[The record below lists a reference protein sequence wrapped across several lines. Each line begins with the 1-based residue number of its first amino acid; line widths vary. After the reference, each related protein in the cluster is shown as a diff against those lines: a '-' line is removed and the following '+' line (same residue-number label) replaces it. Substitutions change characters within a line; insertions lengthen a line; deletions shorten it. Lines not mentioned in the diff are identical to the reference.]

1 MHLSACGAAACF
13 KDFWAGKTD
22 AVNWN
27 RGGYR
32 RGPCSPFRPCVS
44 TTWSEAIMTKSDHHK
59 PTNFVGLY
67 FIDEERYETGQVIA
81 QISDGYYLAQF
92 DCIEKGAPPPR
103 LEVLSSVEFNK
114 LCDSCGSRHWRFFAD
129 VESRKSWMVWLN
141 RPDPAND
148 KMGKVVHLKPKPE
161 QPA

>member
-1 MHLSACGAAACF
+1 
-13 KDFWAGKTD
+13 
-22 AVNWN
+22 
-27 RGGYR
+27 
-32 RGPCSPFRPCVS
+32 
-44 TTWSEAIMTKSDHHK
+44 MTKSDHHK

-141 RPDPAND
+141 TPDPAND
-148 KMGKVVHLKPKPE
+148 KMGRVVHLKPKPE